1 MNTIDLLDATTRNLI
16 TFPADFRVSV
26 SSITGMGD
34 FPVALMAPAAE
45 DRGTMTLGELAQA
58 MADFAAAGAGPWYRR
73 AWFVLDEDTG
83 ACWRA
88 ELPA

>member
-1 MNTIDLLDATTRNLI
+1 MNTTDLLDATTRNII

-34 FPVALMAPAAE
+34 FPVALAAPAAE

-58 MADFAAAGAGPWYRR
+58 MADFAAQLVRQVQHQAAAESGPGRFGEV
-73 AWFVLDEDTG
+73 A
-83 ACWRA
+83 
-88 ELPA
+88 